1 MKWSIEY
8 FNEDIQKKI
17 LSLPSGLFARYL
29 RLTDMMLEFGSNL
42 GMPHTKFL
50 EDGLIELRVKGK
62 EGIARIFYCTLIE
75 KRIIMLHSFIKK
87 SNKTPKKEIQIAR
100 GRMKEV
106 IKNDARRTKK

>member
-1 MKWSIEY
+1 
-8 FNEDIQKKI
+8 
-17 LSLPSGLFARYL
+17 
-29 RLTDMMLEFGSNL
+29 MMLEFGSNL

>member
-1 MKWSIEY
+1 M
-8 FNEDIQKKI
+8 
-17 LSLPSGLFARYL
+17 PSGLLARYL